1 MKCSGWSSRAISV
14 CSALAVAL
22 AAAGAASAH
31 VIPTP
36 NYIPS
41 EGTERISFSGLNER
55 ERPMT
60 GFTLTAPAGLEIEH
74 AHPVPGWTEQWSA
87 SKATWT
93 GGPLAPAANAT
104 FGLTLKATGKP
115 GIVLMQAEQHYPGGG
130 IVPWPVPLT
139 VVPPEKSP
147 SQNLALAGVVGLIG
161 VLMVVA
167 IGMLAWRRRALP
179 ARPGGDA

>member
-1 MKCSGWSSRAISV
+1 MRCSGWSSRAISV
-14 CSALAVAL
+14 CSALAVTL
-22 AAAGAASAH
+22 AAAGTASAH

-60 GFTLTAPAGLEIEH
+60 GFTLTAPTGLEIEH

-93 GGPLAPAANAT
+93 GGPLAPAANVD
-104 FGLTLKATGKP
+104 FGVTMKATAKP
-115 GIVLMQAEQHYPGGG
+115 GILLVQAEQLYPGGG
-130 IVPWPVPLT
+130 IVTWPVPLT
-139 VVPPEKSP
+139 VLPPEKSP

-161 VLMVVA
+161 VLTVVA
-167 IGMLAWRRRALP
+167 IGMLAWRRRSFP
-179 ARPGGDA
+179 AK

>member
-1 MKCSGWSSRAISV
+1 MRCSGWSSRAISV
-14 CSALAVAL
+14 CSAFAVTLAG
-22 AAAGAASAH
+22 AGAASAH

-55 ERPMT
+55 ERTMT
-60 GFTLTAPAGLEIEH
+60 GFTLIAPAGLEIEH
-74 AHPVPGWTEQWSA
+74 AHPVPGWTEQRSA

-93 GGPLAPAANAT
+93 GGSLAPAANVA
-104 FGLTLKATGKP
+104 FGLTMKATAKP
-115 GIVLMQAEQHYPGGG
+115 GIVLVQAEQSYPGGG
-130 IVPWPVPLT
+130 IVTWPVPLT

-161 VLMVVA
+161 VLTVVA
-167 IGMLAWRRRALP
+167 IGMVAWRRRAPGVDPP
-179 ARPGGDA
+179 ASR